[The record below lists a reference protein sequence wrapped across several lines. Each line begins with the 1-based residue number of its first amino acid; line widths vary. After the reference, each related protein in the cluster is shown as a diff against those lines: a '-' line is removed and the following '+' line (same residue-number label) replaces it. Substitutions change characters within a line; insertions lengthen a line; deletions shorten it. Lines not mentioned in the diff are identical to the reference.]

1 MSYQQVAVGVLSLA
15 IVACSGKA
23 GVPGARNDSPVADS
37 TAASPRAGMEL
48 KAMPMLPGFRAHLD
62 SLAHTPA
69 MMRGAMSEHRA
80 EVKHLVDA
88 MHSDMMGL
96 GMPSDPGYEALAD
109 SVVKGSLE
117 LGSAGGADLNRL
129 VTRHVEQLRRLT
141 AVYETKTAGMK

>member
-1 MSYQQVAVGVLSLA
+1 MSYQQVAVGVLSLV
-15 IVACSGKA
+15 IVACSKA
-23 GVPGARNDSPVADS
+23 GAPGARNDSPVADS
-37 TAASPRAGMEL
+37 TAASPKAGMEL

-88 MHSDMMGL
+88 MHSDMMEL
-96 GMPSDPGYEALAD
+96 GMPSDPGYMALAD
-109 SVVKGSLE
+109 SVVKGSQE

-129 VTRHVEQLRRLT
+129 VARHVDQLRRLT

>member
-1 MSYQQVAVGVLSLA
+1 MSYQQVAVGVLSLV
-15 IVACSGKA
+15 IVACSDKA
-23 GVPGARNDSPVADS
+23 GARGARNDSPAADS
-37 TAASPRAGMEL
+37 TAASPRADGEL

-69 MMRGAMSEHRA
+69 MMRGAMSQHRA

-117 LGSAGGADLNRL
+117 LGSAGGANLNRL
-129 VTRHVEQLRRLT
+129 VARHVDQLRRLT
-141 AVYETKTAGMK
+141 DVYETKTAGMK

>member
-1 MSYQQVAVGVLSLA
+1 MSYQQVAVGVLFLV
-15 IVACSGKA
+15 ILACSNKA
-23 GVPGARNDSPVADS
+23 GAPAARNDSPAADS
-37 TAASPRAGMEL
+37 TAAPPRAGMEL

-109 SVVKGSLE
+109 SVVKGSVA
-117 LGSAGGADLNRL
+117 LGTAGGADLSRL
-129 VTRHVEQLRRLT
+129 VARHVEQLRRLT
-141 AVYETKTAGMK
+141 SVYETKTAGMK